1 MFEGLSTTSIILLI
15 ALHVLLV
22 GGVACLMIWRAK
34 KYYVAEEISG
44 DIIWVLKQSSERNIR
59 NCAMYI
65 VVGCFFS
72 SRLFRLTDIDIFRM
86 ITSCVL
92 AIEMIAM
99 AVFSTLPYKICA
111 KGIITHQGFVEW
123 SMIRKIM
130 DSEKGEGVVLKLKR
144 QVDNELV
151 IYCQKEEREK
161 FERYVRERIDL
172 E

>member
-22 GGVACLMIWRAK
+22 GVVACLMIWRAK

-144 QVDNELV
+144 QVDNELA

>member
-1 MFEGLSTTSIILLI
+1 
-15 ALHVLLV
+15 
-22 GGVACLMIWRAK
+22 
-34 KYYVAEEISG
+34 
-44 DIIWVLKQSSERNIR
+44 
-59 NCAMYI
+59 
-65 VVGCFFS
+65 
-72 SRLFRLTDIDIFRM
+72 M

-144 QVDNELV
+144 QVDNELA

>member
-15 ALHVLLV
+15 TLHVLLV
-22 GGVACLMIWRAK
+22 GGVACLMIWRVK
-34 KYYVAEEISG
+34 KYYVVEEISG
-44 DIIWVLKQSSERNIR
+44 DIIWILKRSSERNVR
-59 NCAMYI
+59 DCAIYVI
-65 VVGCFFS
+65 AGCFFGA
-72 SRLFRLTDIDIFRM
+72 RLFRMTGIDIFRI

-92 AIEMIAM
+92 VIEMIAM
-99 AVFSTLPYKICA
+99 AVFTTFPYKVCE

-123 SMIRKIM
+123 SMIRKVK
-130 DSEKGEGVVLKLKR
+130 DSEKDDEVVLKLKR

-161 FERYVRERIDL
+161 FENHVRERIDL